1 VRRRSHL
8 SALVIVLSIAF
19 GASEASALSK
29 RAVSVFPI
37 RLVASGIVRGTD
49 GGIWAAGGALVRI
62 GITGDIHYVRI
73 PGDAQAGITVGPD
86 GALWYADTG
95 QVPGVGRYLPGQQVT
110 PLPVPGLRDPD
121 AIAAGTDGALWVT
134 DPQAHRLARVA
145 LDGGT
150 RVLHTGRVAPGEIAV
165 GADGAL
171 WISDVSGPRILRV
184 DASGALRVFRL
195 PGAGDVLAMTRGPD
209 GAVWFTRPGG
219 LAESAGPSRI
229 GRITTDGHVQQFSR
243 GLPPDAF
250 PEGIVTGPD
259 GNLWFTE
266 NATSAIGRITPDGR
280 ITNHFLYGH
289 TPQSITTGAD
299 GALWFTD
306 GDRERITRMPLSVC
320 ASRRVVRVHLRSHR
334 SDPITSIV
342 RDTPD
347 VLYDVPGTGVVVPVT
362 IDLRGYAPGP
372 VRVILR
378 ARTVR
383 GHAITYNRV
392 FHPCGGA
399 AS

>member
-1 VRRRSHL
+1 V
-8 SALVIVLSIAF
+8 LVIALSLVL
-19 GASEASALSK
+19 GASEASALSQ

-37 RLVASGIVRGTD
+37 RLLANGIVRGPD
-49 GGIWAAGGALVRI
+49 GAVWAAGGALVRI
-62 GITGDIHYVRI
+62 GITGDIRYVRP
-73 PGDAQAGITVGPD
+73 PGDARAGITVGLD
-86 GALWYADTG
+86 GALWYADSS
-95 QVPGVGRYLPGQQVT
+95 QAPGVGRYLPGQQAT
-110 PLPVPGLRDPD
+110 RLPVPGLRYPD
-121 AIAAGTDGALWVT
+121 AIAAGIDGALWVT
-134 DPQAHRLARVA
+134 DPVAHRLARVA

-150 RVLHTGRVAPGEIAV
+150 RVIDAGHVAPGEIAV

-209 GAVWFTRPGG
+209 DAVWFTRPGG
-219 LAESAGPSRI
+219 LAESPGPSRI

-266 NATSAIGRITPDGR
+266 NATSAIGRITPDGQ
-280 ITNHFLYGH
+280 ITNHFLHGH
-289 TPQSITTGAD
+289 TPQSITVGPD

-306 GDRERITRMPLSVC
+306 GDRERISRMPLTVC
-320 ASRRVVRVHLRSHR
+320 TSRRVIRVHLRAHR
-334 SDPITSIV
+334 HDPIKAIV
-342 RDTPD
+342 RETPD
-347 VLYDVPGTGVVVPVT
+347 VLYRVPGKGVAVSVT
-362 IDLRGYAPGP
+362 IDLRGYVPGP

-378 ARTVR
+378 ATTIH
-383 GHAITYNRV
+383 GYTITYSRV
-392 FHPCGGA
+392 FHACAGT